1 MQKGDTVICIIENED
16 KEPID
21 LGMSGIVLSGNKVLI
36 PGKEYIIEGFD
47 LQHITKGDG
56 PESIRYWT
64 KVMLKGVKEPQWLR
78 FFKLKE
84 K

>member
-1 MQKGDTVICIIENED
+1 MQKGDTIICVIENED

-21 LGMSGIVLSGNKVLI
+21 LGMSGIVLEGNKVLV
-36 PGKEYIIEGFD
+36 PQKEYVIEDFD
-47 LQHITKGDG
+47 LRHLSKNDG

-64 KVMLKGVKEPQWLR
+64 MVKLKGVKEPQWLR

-84 K
+84 I